1 MRQRE
6 LAVDLD
12 RGDERE
18 IRPLLVDARR
28 EVVLIRERIGEDSAG
43 RRLRDPSGT
52 AVADWFSLGSLRC
65 RRGAAARKREHA
77 QRTRRREGE
86 SAMKATGGMVIGLMA
101 GLFVASAAWAEPTRI
116 TVRVLSRDAKFV
128 GTTMGGAHVVI
139 RDAQTGTVLAE
150 GLTQGGTGDT
160 ERIMKRDR
168 KRGVPIS
175 TEDAAKFEAV
185 VELKEPRLLE
195 IAAFGPVAQR
205 QAAVRVASS
214 QWVVP
219 GKHLTGGD
227 GWVLELPG
235 LVVDVLAPP
244 AHIAVAGVPRA
255 VELRANV
262 VMM

>member
-1 MRQRE
+1 M
-6 LAVDLD
+6 
-12 RGDERE
+12 
-18 IRPLLVDARR
+18 
-28 EVVLIRERIGEDSAG
+28 
-43 RRLRDPSGT
+43 
-52 AVADWFSLGSLRC
+52 
-65 RRGAAARKREHA
+65 
-77 QRTRRREGE
+77 
-86 SAMKATGGMVIGLMA
+86 
-101 GLFVASAAWAEPTRI
+101 
-116 TVRVLSRDAKFV
+116 LSRDAKFV
-128 GTTMGGAHVVI
+128 GTTMGGTHVLI
-139 RDAQTGTVLAE
+139 RDAQTGAVLAE

-195 IAAFGPVAQR
+195 VVAFGPVAQR
-205 QAAVRVASS
+205 QAAVRVSSS

-219 GKHLTGGD
+219 GRHLTGGD

-244 AHIAVAGVPRA
+244 AHMALAGVPRA